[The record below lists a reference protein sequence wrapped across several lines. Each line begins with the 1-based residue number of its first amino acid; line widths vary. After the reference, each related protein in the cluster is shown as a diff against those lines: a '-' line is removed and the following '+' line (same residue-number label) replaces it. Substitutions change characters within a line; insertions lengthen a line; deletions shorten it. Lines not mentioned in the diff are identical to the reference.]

1 MRTPSLSA
9 RRKIDCLNGPGCI
22 GVNLLNSGSTATGY
36 RKEPASV
43 SSREAP
49 AAQANHQRGDLR
61 ANPTTTSSTSAV
73 PTQETNSPLATSTDQ
88 PPQPCRLMPKFRST
102 TWAPIEKGRVTT
114 RCAASTAAAPTGTPS
129 HQRRGS
135 MRPSIRDPTPVSP
148 TASKSP
154 SERKYDVQ
162 PNARCRAAY
171 LSARAICAGVNKA
184 SGATGT
190 RRPPGT
196 QSHGTSHAARATTA
210 TALTIRVV
218 SAAPR
223 ARPCR
228 EVVVTAP
235 SLSRSPSEIAK
246 VGLPRAGEPFLVG
259 VQHPCERDPRRGQ
272 PIGEA

>member
-1 MRTPSLSA
+1 
-9 RRKIDCLNGPGCI
+9 
-22 GVNLLNSGSTATGY
+22 
-36 RKEPASV
+36 
-43 SSREAP
+43 
-49 AAQANHQRGDLR
+49 
-61 ANPTTTSSTSAV
+61 
-73 PTQETNSPLATSTDQ
+73 
-88 PPQPCRLMPKFRST
+88 
-102 TWAPIEKGRVTT
+102 
-114 RCAASTAAAPTGTPS
+114 
-129 HQRRGS
+129 

-235 SLSRSPSEIAK
+235 SLSRSTSEIAK
-246 VGLPRAGEPFLVG
+246 VGLPRAGEPLLVG
-259 VQHPCERDPRRGQ
+259 VQHPCERESRRGEPIREAVEPDQ
-272 PIGEA
+272 PLLAVGLSQQSAGEPGGLVGSPQGLVPRVELPVDGKVRRRALPSHLG